1 MAKRNIEPSVP
12 KKDPYH
18 SGGEELHM
26 AKKASYF
33 LGVMLLLFA
42 LAGCGA
48 PESEETVK
56 KDVGPNRK
64 QMQNICELAT
74 LECYY
79 HNTAKLNKENKIL
92 WWDTNTELWVE
103 YSGIVRVGVEISDFD
118 MKVEGSL
125 VTITMPKARILSCE
139 VDENSLKPD
148 SYLVSKQGLGAKDI
162 TADDQT
168 EAFKA
173 AQENMQQAAEA
184 DTTLLL
190 QGQQRAQELL
200 EKYVKNVGEA
210 IGETYQVEWVT
221 AEAP

>member
-1 MAKRNIEPSVP
+1 
-12 KKDPYH
+12 
-18 SGGEELHM
+18 M
-26 AKKASYF
+26 AKKAWSSF
-33 LGVMLLLFA
+33 CVIMMLLA
-42 LAGCGA
+42 LAGCG
-48 PESEETVK
+48 SQGNEETMK
-56 KDVGPNRK
+56 KDAGVNLK

-92 WWDTNTELWVE
+92 WWNTNTELWVE
-103 YSGIVRVGVEISDFD
+103 YSGIVKVGVEISDFD

-125 VTITMPKARILSCE
+125 VTITMPKAKILSCE
-139 VDENSLKPD
+139 VDENSLDPE
-148 SYLVSKQGLGAKDI
+148 SYLVSKKGLGAKDV

-173 AQENMQQAAEA
+173 AQENMRQIAESDAA
-184 DTTLLL
+184 LLL

-210 IGETYQVEWVT
+210 IGEPYQVEWVT
-221 AEAP
+221 AED

>member
-1 MAKRNIEPSVP
+1 MAN
-12 KKDPYH
+12 
-18 SGGEELHM
+18 M
-26 AKKASYF
+26 AKKASH
-33 LGVMLLLFA
+33 LLAILILLSA
-42 LAGCGA
+42 RAGCGG
-48 PESEETVK
+48 PEEEETIK
-56 KDVGPNRK
+56 KDVGLNRK

-118 MKVEGSL
+118 MKVEGSQ
-125 VTITMPKARILSCE
+125 VTITMPQARILSCE

-168 EAFKA
+168 EAFRA

-184 DTTLLL
+184 DTALLL

-210 IGETYQVEWVT
+210 IGESYEVEWIT
-221 AEAP
+221 AE